1 MSAVRERMFVT
12 GIGMACPVGLDAASA
27 CAAQRAGISALAEL
41 PWLDN
46 AGEPIIGAMVPG
58 LDDGLP
64 RGARLLEL
72 ALLSISE
79 LAARRGGVAWQ
90 RVPLLLCLAEPE
102 RPGAPADNQRL
113 AQTLVDQAHERLG
126 MHFHPELSRVF
137 AGGHTAAFRALAH
150 ARALMAREQAP
161 ACLVCAVDSLLNAAT
176 LQWLS
181 TNDRLKTELQRDG
194 LSPGEA
200 AAAVLVEPQPHE
212 GSRVEVLGL
221 GFGAEEATV
230 ASGLPQLG
238 RGLAAAA
245 RSALDEAR
253 RGLHEIDLRLSDVSG
268 ELHGFKELPLLQA
281 RVMRVVRKADQPLWH
296 WAETIGDTGAAAGL
310 AQLVLADQAFRKDYA
325 PGPLALGLGSAWHG
339 DRAAAVLGHCA
350 PRGASDGL

>member
-1 MSAVRERMFVT
+1 MTVVQEGLFVT
-12 GIGMACPVGLDAASA
+12 GIGMVCPVGLYAASA
-27 CAAQRAGISALAEL
+27 CAAQRAGISALSEL

-46 AGEPIIGAMVPG
+46 AGEPIVGAMVPG

-72 ALLSISE
+72 SLRSISE
-79 LAARRGGVAWQ
+79 VAGRRLGLAWPQ
-90 RVPLLLCLAEPE
+90 VPLLLCLAEPE
-102 RPGAPADNQRL
+102 RPGAQAGNQRL
-113 AQTLVDQAHERLG
+113 AQTLVDQAQERLG
-126 MHFHPELSRVF
+126 MRFHPELSRAF
-137 AGGHTAAFRALAH
+137 ACGHTAAFRALAH
-150 ARALMAREQAP
+150 ARTLMARGLAP
-161 ACLVCAVDSLLNAAT
+161 ACLVCAADSLLNATT

-181 TNDRLKTELQRDG
+181 MNDRLKTELQRDG

-200 AAAVLVEPQPHE
+200 AAAVLVESQVRE
-212 GSRVEVLGL
+212 ESCVQVLGL
-221 GFGAEEATV
+221 GFGLEAATV
-230 ASGLPQLG
+230 SSGLPQLG
-238 RGLAAAA
+238 LGLAAAA

-281 RVMRVVRKADQPLWH
+281 RLEDQPLWH
-296 WAETIGDTGAAAGL
+296 WAEAIGDTGAAAGL

-325 PGPLALGLGSAWHG
+325 PGPLALGLSSAWHG

-350 PRGASDGL
+350 PRGAGHEL

>member
-113 AQTLVDQAHERLG
+113 AQTLVDQAHERLD
-126 MHFHPELSRVF
+126 MHFHPDLSRVF

-150 ARALMAREQAP
+150 ARALMARELAP

-200 AAAVLVEPQPHE
+200 AAAVLVEPQPQE
-212 GSRVEVLGL
+212 DSRVEVLGL

-310 AQLVLADQAFRKDYA
+310 AQLVLVDQAFRKDYA

-339 DRAAAVLGHCA
+339 DRAAVVLGHFA